1 MKKLLTIAVAAFT
14 LTYFGCNNDSGSG
27 GIDPFG
33 GGGTGGTGN
42 VSIQVQGQADGQGN
56 YIFSINPSAA
66 INLTSIA
73 ASVASEQYEETIQ
86 INDQFQAGTFQ
97 GVLQYDANQIQT
109 GLQFVF
115 KFVGTLVDG
124 GTNFDVTTNYT
135 IP

>member
-1 MKKLLTIAVAAFT
+1 MKQFIYSIFLVLLVT
-14 LTYFGCNNDSGSG
+14 LYGCNEDNNVTNNAQGLGGLGSG
-27 GIDPFG
+27 I
-33 GGGTGGTGN
+33 GN

-66 INLTSIA
+66 INLTSIT